1 MIVSGEFLVIEDDKA
16 VIKTLEKK
24 IDVYEFLL
32 DFEKKIKTLD
42 KEDVVNRLSSIKI
55 GDSIKIV
62 DFFSKECDKR
72 HI

>member
-55 GDSIKIV
+55 GDSIKIF